1 VKRIGILLGFLFL
14 ASPSWAQVSFSVN
27 IGSPGFYLSV
37 GNFFGY
43 PEREVIVIHE
53 RGIRDD
59 DLAVVF
65 FISRYARIA
74 PEAVIKLRVVDHW
87 SWVRICDYYRIPPTA
102 FYITVQEYGPPY
114 GHAYG
119 YYRRHPHQSDWA
131 KIRLTDAD
139 IVNQVNLIFISKYYD
154 YPPERVIRMRD
165 LGTSF
170 GNIERKVY
178 REREYQA
185 RGIPPQESHRPG
197 PSPQVR
203 SPQGRPAG
211 PPPQTR
217 MDVPP
222 QGVRPPS
229 ARFQDV
235 YPAASHPSQA
245 PKVKGGTSGE
255 KKGQGPGQGK
265 KDKRDR
271 D

>member
-1 VKRIGILLGFLFL
+1 MKRIVMLLGFLLL
-14 ASPSWAQVSFSVN
+14 AGPSWAQVGFSVS

-43 PEREVIVIHE
+43 PEREVIVIHD

-65 FISRYARIA
+65 FISRHAHVA
-74 PEAVIKLRVVDHW
+74 PEAVIKLRAVDHW
-87 SWVRICDYYRIPPTA
+87 SWTRICAYYRIPPTV
-102 FYITVQEYGPPY
+102 FYIPVQKYGPPY

-119 YYRRHPHQSDWA
+119 YYRHYPHRGDWA

-185 RGIPPQESHRPG
+185 RGIPPQERHRPG
-197 PSPQVR
+197 PSPEMR
-203 SPQGRPAG
+203 GPRGRAGG
-211 PPPQTR
+211 PPPQSR

-235 YPAASHPSQA
+235 YPSIPHPSQE
-245 PKVKGGTSGE
+245 PKGKGGYAGE
-255 KKGQGPGQGK
+255 KRGQLPGKGK